1 MPQLSLKAHQDLGNK
16 WADIAKLLPGRTDN
30 SVKNHWNSAKRRLT
44 RMPAPEDVSGPNPG
58 PSSGPGPAPGVPEVP
73 PSSSLKKIKFLQKQ
87 ITFSA
92 ATTPQVSDVP
102 CVSVPVKEK
111 VVKLSKKAVKRKAE
125 EVQPSTEEH
134 LEDWRASPKK
144 SPRKQ
149 AAVSKVNQFLTV
161 VAPWKES
168 GGQKGFVTPPLL
180 SNIPEVD
187 PEPVTM
193 TGMTGVTGTGTNIP
207 VTATVNRTVPAT
219 TAYSQT
225 ELPEDHEVADVLLKL
240 LSPVH
245 VHPVN
250 ECGSGKILTFTDSAR
265 PLPLQLGTP
274 FMNSLKKEKREK
286 DKEKENEIEKNK
298 VSPSSRGDDTD
309 GELTELCTRHPVVSS
324 LLVPFPS
331 SLAGT
336 VFEVKAS
343 DSGIKSRVDS
353 KGLLNHF
360 RSLSAL
366 ADLATTELSSPV
378 PSPSM
383 HAAQSCIALPR
394 QTVAVTGSS
403 AGFSRLNSNLKILT
417 VNKSLFRNSDPGSP
431 LLSTHSLSSS
441 DGQWTMGLSSRSNSR
456 SSGETSRGAE
466 SPMSISPDQYA
477 SEGSGSDSCIGS
489 ITSATS
495 FGSDDTE
502 NDSDVER
509 KALTMKLT

>member
-1 MPQLSLKAHQDLGNK
+1 
-16 WADIAKLLPGRTDN
+16 
-30 SVKNHWNSAKRRLT
+30 
-44 RMPAPEDVSGPNPG
+44 MPAPEDVSGPNPG
-58 PSSGPGPAPGVPEVP
+58 PSSGSGPAPGVSEVP

-92 ATTPQVSDVP
+92 ASTPQVSDVP

-111 VVKLSKKAVKRKAE
+111 AVKLSKKAVKRKAE

-134 LEDWRASPKK
+134 SLEDWRASPKK

-149 AAVSKVNQFLTV
+149 AAVSKVNQFLAV

-180 SNIPEVD
+180 SNIPEAD

-193 TGMTGVTGTGTNIP
+193 TGMTGTSTIIP
-207 VTATVNRTVPAT
+207 VTNTVNRTVPAP

-250 ECGSGKILTFTDSAR
+250 ECGSGKILKFTDSAH
-265 PLPLQLGTP
+265 PLSLQLGTP
-274 FMNSLKKEKREK
+274 FMSTLKKEKREK
-286 DKEKENEIEKNK
+286 DKENENQKKKENK
-298 VSPSSRGDDTD
+298 VSPSSRSDDTD
-309 GELTELCTRHPVVSS
+309 GELTELCTRHPVVS
-324 LLVPFPS
+324 VPFPS
-331 SLAGT
+331 SLSGS
-336 VFEVKAS
+336 VFDLKAS
-343 DSGIKSRVDS
+343 DNSTKSRVDS

-378 PSPSM
+378 PSPM
-383 HAAQSCIALPR
+383 HSTQNCLPLPR

-477 SEGSGSDSCIGS
+477 SECSGSDSCIGS

>member
-1 MPQLSLKAHQDLGNK
+1 
-16 WADIAKLLPGRTDN
+16 
-30 SVKNHWNSAKRRLT
+30 
-44 RMPAPEDVSGPNPG
+44 MPAPEDISGPNPG
-58 PSSGPGPAPGVPEVP
+58 PNSGPGPASGVSEVP

-92 ATTPQVSDVP
+92 ASTPQVSDVP

-111 VVKLSKKAVKRKAE
+111 TVKLSKKAVKRKAE
-125 EVQPSTEEH
+125 EVPLSNEEH
-134 LEDWRASPKK
+134 SLDDWRASPKK

-180 SNIPEVD
+180 SNILEADTESVS
-187 PEPVTM
+187 M
-193 TGMTGVTGTGTNIP
+193 AGTGISIP
-207 VTATVNRTVPAT
+207 VTNTVDRTAPAT

-245 VHPVN
+245 VHPVSV
-250 ECGSGKILTFTDSAR
+250 CSSGKILTFTDSAH
-265 PLPLQLGTP
+265 PLTLQLGTP
-274 FMNSLKKEKREK
+274 FMNTLKKEKREK
-286 DKEKENEIEKNK
+286 DKENEKEKEKNK
-298 VSPSSRGDDTD
+298 VSPSPRSDDTD

-324 LLVPFPS
+324 LLVPFPT

-343 DSGIKSRVDS
+343 DHGSKSRVDS
-353 KGLLNHF
+353 RGLLNHF

-378 PSPSM
+378 PSPPM
-383 HAAQSCIALPR
+383 HSSHNCLPLPR

-417 VNKSLFRNSDPGSP
+417 VNKSLFRSSYPGSP
-431 LLSTHSLSSS
+431 LHSTHSLSSS

-477 SEGSGSDSCIGS
+477 SECSGSDSCIGS

-502 NDSDVER
+502 NDSDIER
-509 KALTMKLT
+509 KALTMTMKLT